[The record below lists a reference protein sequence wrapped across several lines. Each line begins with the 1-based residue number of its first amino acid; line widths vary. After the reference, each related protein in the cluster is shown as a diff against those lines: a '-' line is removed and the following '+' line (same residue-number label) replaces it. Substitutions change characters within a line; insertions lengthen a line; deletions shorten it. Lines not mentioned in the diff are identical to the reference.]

1 MKVRDLKAL
10 LETMPGEAD
19 VVWQN
24 DDSTEDVIRCESGMY
39 SIVDSVEKIT
49 SSRLTQVF
57 CLTMTPARYF
67 AGLRRSSMKQ
77 VYQGLTRV
85 HHMPV
90 LSET

>member
-1 MKVRDLKAL
+1 MFGGRC
-10 LETMPGEAD
+10 
-19 VVWQN
+19 
-24 DDSTEDVIRCESGMY
+24 RCE
-39 SIVDSVEKIT
+39 KP
-49 SSRLTQVF
+49 RLGGVF

>member
-1 MKVRDLKAL
+1 MCR
-10 LETMPGEAD
+10 P
-19 VVWQN
+19 
-24 DDSTEDVIRCESGMY
+24 S
-39 SIVDSVEKIT
+39 T
-49 SSRLTQVF
+49 SSAITDPGPCRTKDPAPGGVFF